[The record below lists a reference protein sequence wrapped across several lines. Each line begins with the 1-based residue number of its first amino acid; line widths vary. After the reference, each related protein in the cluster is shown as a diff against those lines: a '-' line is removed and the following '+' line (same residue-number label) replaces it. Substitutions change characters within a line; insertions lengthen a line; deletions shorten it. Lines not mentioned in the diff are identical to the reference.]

1 MADNNEK
8 RELSP
13 EETANLVNNLLAENK
28 TLKGVISDTA
38 EKIARTEIINSEL
51 KVKNLA
57 LQEALAQ
64 ATSQPIDQVA
74 EEE

>member
-1 MADNNEK
+1 MAENTEK

-38 EKIARTEIINSEL
+38 EKIARTEIINSE
-51 KVKNLA
+51 
-57 LQEALAQ
+57 
-64 ATSQPIDQVA
+64 
-74 EEE
+74 

>member
-1 MADNNEK
+1 MAENTEK

-57 LQEALAQ
+57 LQEAFAK

>member
-1 MADNNEK
+1 MAENNEK

-57 LQEALAQ
+57 LQEAYAK

>member
-1 MADNNEK
+1 MAENTEK

-28 TLKGVISDTA
+28 TLKGVISDTS
-38 EKIARTEIINSEL
+38 EEIARTQIINSEL

-57 LQEALAQ
+57 LQEAFAK